1 LRHFIAELA
10 QIMLSLGGVTKSID
24 EILTHLSNG
33 AALDKFK
40 QMIEAQNG
48 DFDDLLNTPT
58 HETAFSKVVLSPKS
72 GYITD
77 FDALVAGHL
86 AMRSGAG
93 RAVKSDQLDMDA
105 GLRIFKKIGDQ
116 VVTGDPLFEIVY
128 NKADFD
134 AELESQV
141 MLDAIVI
148 ADEKIEI
155 KEIVEIIK

>member
-1 LRHFIAELA
+1 
-10 QIMLSLGGVTKSID
+10 
-24 EILTHLSNG
+24 
-33 AALDKFK
+33 
-40 QMIEAQNG
+40 
-48 DFDDLLNTPT
+48 
-58 HETAFSKVVLSPKS
+58 
-72 GYITD
+72 
-77 FDALVAGHL
+77 
-86 AMRSGAG
+86 
-93 RAVKSDQLDMDA
+93 MDA

-116 VVTGDPLFEIVY
+116 VVVGDPLFEIVY